1 MSNAM
6 QVYKDNLLA
15 IEAWSSILHID
26 SDKKLKDALQIIED
40 IMDRMGAGEKHL
52 RDSAEVLSSAIEL
65 YEQERFP
72 IEKPSGVGM
81 LTFLMDQ
88 HGHKQ
93 TDLSDVASRSV
104 ICELLS
110 GKRQLNK
117 NHIEKL
123 SKKYHVSPAVFF

>member
-1 MSNAM
+1 MNNAM
-6 QVYKDNLLA
+6 QVYKDNLLT

-26 SDKKLKDALQIIED
+26 SDKKLEDALQVMED
-40 IMDRMGAGEKHL
+40 IMNRMGAGENHL
-52 RDSAEVLSSAIEL
+52 RDSAEVLSSAIEH

-72 IEKPSGVGM
+72 IEKPSGIDM
-81 LTFLMDQ
+81 LTFFMDQ

-123 SKKYHVSPAVFF
+123 AKKYHVSPAVFF